1 MAGTEVATSAVVL
14 FLGNVCCIKK
24 KTEHK
29 EVADEREELNKKAMT
44 AEGDKV
50 DSIEVEHFLK
60 DEKNGEV
67 VTNPE
72 TCVWMWR
79 EWTTRS
85 LGRESK
91 DSALLFISEIGLA

>member
-1 MAGTEVATSAVVL
+1 MYVFIMAGAEVATSAVVL
-14 FLGNVCCIKK
+14 ALGNACCIKK

-29 EVADEREELNKKAMT
+29 EDEAEREKLNQEAKPSEQA
-44 AEGDKV
+44 KV

-72 TCVWMWR
+72 TCV
-79 EWTTRS
+79 
-85 LGRESK
+85 
-91 DSALLFISEIGLA
+91 